1 MFVIFVIDRIKIII
15 VGGGGGGG
23 GFVNVSFEDGDLG

>member
-23 GFVNVSFEDGDLG
+23 FVKVGFEDGDLG